1 MKKSI
6 IFLFIYF
13 LSLNLVIFSQ
23 SQFDTLSIK
32 QVAKGVYH
40 YSIQEPN
47 VPWTL
52 NVLKI
57 DLSETILKIE
67 AGISRDKIT
76 GFEKTS
82 AMSERYNS
90 DGHHIVGAINGGFFD
105 GNGQDVG
112 MQIREGEII
121 TQNNHWSAIGFSSE
135 NEPFIEV
142 LSLNSKLLL
151 KDNSHVKNIN
161 GINKTRETNYL
172 ILYNSYFGNTSGT
185 NQYGSEILIEPISK
199 PKINDTIKYVVVD
212 KKSDQGSMALSKGKI
227 VLSGHGTSKDF
238 IDTSINIGDTISI
251 IQTIAPAPEQ
261 VNTLLNGFPKIV
273 KNGDN
278 CAFSCYAEEGGSGTF
293 ASARHP
299 RTAAGYSKDKQFLY
313 FVVVDGR
320 QPEISKGMSL
330 SELADFLVN
339 IGVYRAVNL
348 DGGGSSAMV
357 IRNKIVNSPSDAGG
371 ERSVSNSLMLVSL
384 DSAKEFSQ
392 INLNTEYAK
401 VFSNNNY
408 QFSASGSD
416 EYFNP
421 ISINNSNIQ
430 YSLSHSF
437 GAITNNGLFTAS
449 AKLDSGYVLATYEG
463 LIDST
468 FVLVNSIVKL
478 EINPKVALSDTT
490 NEMQF
495 KLKTYDINGWDKN
508 LSYDNYKWTST
519 NSSVGIID
527 SLGKFTGLS
536 EGTTQII
543 VNWGDVADTAT
554 VKIEFNEGALLLNK
568 FDDIDD
574 WNMTGENIDT
584 VESSIE
590 ITNDKFTEG
599 NSSLKLNYDFTYQS
613 GVQNWVYLN
622 TDIPIKGIPLNFEMD
637 VNANDYRHS
646 IALIVSNYA
655 GEEFAILTNK
665 TPDIDEQFDSLTAI
679 LNNPIPLELS
689 NLFYFPINLER
700 IAVLLSSD
708 RVNNTTD
715 AGSIYFDNLRL
726 NYSDPPVSVNLFNE
740 PPTSFAL
747 FQNFPNPFNPT
758 TIIRY
763 SIPEIETNVS
773 STKNLS
779 IHGLTT
785 LKIYN
790 ILGQEIATLVNKT
803 QTSGNYEVTFNASN
817 LASGVYYYT
826 LKTSS
831 FIKSKKMI
839 LLR

>member
-1 MKKSI
+1 MKRSI
-6 IFLFIYF
+6 IFLIIYF

-23 SQFDTLSIK
+23 SQFNTLSIK
-32 QVAKGVYH
+32 QVAQGVYH

-67 AGISRDKIT
+67 AGISKNKIT

-151 KDNSHVKNIN
+151 KDNTPVKNIN

-199 PKINDTIKYVVVD
+199 PQVNDTIKYVVLD
-212 KKSDQGSMALSKGKI
+212 KKTEQGSMVLSIGKM

-238 IDTSINIGDTISI
+238 IDTNINIGDTISI
-251 IQTIAPAPEQ
+251 VQTIAPAPEK

-273 KNGDN
+273 SDGVN
-278 CAFSCYAEEGGSGTF
+278 CAFSCYAEESGSGTF

-299 RTAAGYSKDKQFLY
+299 RTAVGYSKDKQYLY

-320 QPEISKGMSL
+320 QEISKGMSL
-330 SELADFLVN
+330 SELADFLIN

-357 IRNKIVNSPSDAGG
+357 VRNKIVSSPSDAGG

-384 DSAKEFSQ
+384 DSTKELSQ
-392 INLNTEYAK
+392 IKLNTEYAK

-416 EYFNP
+416 EYFNL

-430 YSLSHSF
+430 YSLSHNF
-437 GAITNNGLFTAS
+437 GVITNNGLFTAS
-449 AKLDSGYVLATYEG
+449 AKLDSGYVLAAYEG
-463 LIDST
+463 LIDSS

-490 NEMQF
+490 NEIQF

-508 LSYDNYKWTST
+508 LSYDNYNWTST

-527 SLGKFTGLS
+527 SLGNFNGLS

-543 VNWGDVADTAT
+543 VEWGEVADTAT
-554 VKIEFNEGALLLNK
+554 VNIEFNEGALLINK

-599 NSSLKLNYDFTYQS
+599 NSSLKLNYSYTYQS
-613 GVQNWVYLN
+613 GVQNWAYLN

-637 VNANDYRHS
+637 VNSNDYRHS
-646 IALIVSNYA
+646 IALIVSNYD

-665 TPDIDEQFDSLTAI
+665 APDIDEAFDTLTAK
-679 LNNPIPLELS
+679 LNNPIPLEPI
-689 NLFYFPINLER
+689 NFFYFPINLER

-708 RVNNTTD
+708 RVNNTRYT
-715 AGSIYFDNLRL
+715 GTIYFDNLRL
-726 NYSDPPVSVNLFNE
+726 NYSDPPVSVKLIDE
-740 PPTSFAL
+740 SPTSFAL

-773 STKNLS
+773 ATKNLS
-779 IHGLTT
+779 PHGLTT

-790 ILGQEIATLVNKT
+790 ILGQEIATLVNT
-803 QTSGNYEVTFNASN
+803 SQTSGNYEVTFDASN

-831 FIKSKKMI
+831 FVKSKKMI